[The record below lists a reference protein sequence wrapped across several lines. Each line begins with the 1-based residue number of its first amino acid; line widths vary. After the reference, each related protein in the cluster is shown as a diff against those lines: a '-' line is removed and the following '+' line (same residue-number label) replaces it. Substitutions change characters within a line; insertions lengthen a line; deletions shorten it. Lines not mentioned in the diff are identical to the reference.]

1 MTPTREDYTTVI
13 REILAP
19 RLASPDDAW
28 KGIYEALL
36 WFEHD
41 VPHIMDANYLKR
53 GAWRARAERV
63 HQELAHRLDC
73 AVPDLP
79 LRVDRLLRSA
89 LFPEPP
95 QRQNPLGIGFVTAL
109 FQLLEHF
116 SSARYEFRSEED
128 IGTTVFPGIS
138 EAPRSKPDVVVVSG
152 SKEIA
157 VISAKWSLRH
167 DRLKDL
173 SDECDYFKRL
183 RPSLRFHAVTN
194 EFNPA
199 RLRKVL
205 QSYCIDS
212 LFHVC
217 RPLLLVAIDGEHH
230 PDLLQVKDL
239 PELLT
244 QFSDLGD

>member
-13 REILAP
+13 REILRP
-19 RLASPDDAW
+19 YLSSPQDAW

-41 VPHIMDANYLKR
+41 VPHIIDANYLKQ
-53 GAWRARAERV
+53 GAWRVRAERV
-63 HQELAHRLDC
+63 QQELADQLNC
-73 AVPDLP
+73 SVVDLP
-79 LRVDRLLRSA
+79 LRVDKLLRSA
-89 LFPEPP
+89 LFPEPT

-109 FQLLEHF
+109 FQVLERF
-116 SSARYEFRSEED
+116 SSARYMFRPEED

-138 EAPRSKPDVVVVSG
+138 EAPRSRPDVVVVSE
-152 SKEIA
+152 SKEVA

-183 RPSLRFHAVTN
+183 RPSLRFYAVTN

-205 QSYCIDS
+205 QSYCIDA

-217 RPLLLVAIDGEHH
+217 RPLLFVAVDDAGH
-230 PDLLQVKDL
+230 PDLLRVKDL
-239 PELLT
+239 PDLLAE
-244 QFSDLGD
+244 FSS

>member
-13 REILAP
+13 REILRP
-19 RLASPDDAW
+19 YLSSPQDAW

-36 WFEHD
+36 WFEHG
-41 VPHIMDANYLKR
+41 VPHIIDANYLKQ
-53 GAWRARAERV
+53 GAWRTRAERV
-63 HQELAHRLDC
+63 QEELADRLRC
-73 AVPDLP
+73 SASELP
-79 LRVDRLLRSA
+79 SRVDRLLRSA
-89 LFPEPP
+89 LFPEPT
-95 QRQNPLGIGFVTAL
+95 QRQNPLGVGFVTAL
-109 FQLLEHF
+109 FQVLECF
-116 SSARYEFRSEED
+116 SSSRYEFRSEED

-138 EAPRSKPDVVVVSG
+138 EAPRSRPDVVVVSD
-152 SKEIA
+152 SKEVA

-183 RPSLRFHAVTN
+183 RPSLRFYAVTN

-205 QSYCIDS
+205 QSYCIDA

-217 RPLLLVAIDGEHH
+217 RPLLFVAVDDAGH
-230 PDLLQVKDL
+230 PDLLKVKDL
-239 PELLT
+239 TDLLAE
-244 QFSDLGD
+244 FSS